1 MTDTATP
8 PPEAASAEA
17 TPPAGPASTG
27 GTVPVLA
34 VEHVSR
40 WYGNVVAVNDISFGL
55 GPGVTGLLGPNG
67 AGKTTLLH
75 LLAGLLQP
83 SAGTVTVGGEV
94 AWRNPPVYRKLGL
107 VPEREAVHPYLTGR
121 EFVQLNARLQ
131 DVANLDAA
139 VQRAIAT
146 VDLADAADRQIGT
159 YSKGMR
165 QRIKLAGALVHDPP
179 ILLLD
184 EPFNGMDPRQRL
196 HMIELL
202 RSMAAAGRTILF
214 SSHILEEVER
224 LADSVLVIYAGRL
237 AASGDFRSIRR
248 LMTDRPHTFTVRSS
262 NDRRLAAALL
272 ADPSVF
278 GAELYDGVL
287 SVRTSDFGTFTRSVP
302 RVARDEGISLFEL
315 LPSDDSLESVFSY
328 LVRR

>member
-1 MTDTATP
+1 VT
-8 PPEAASAEA
+8 E
-17 TPPAGPASTG
+17 PAPAPSTG
-27 GTVPVLA
+27 PVPALA
-34 VEHVSR
+34 VDHVSR
-40 WYGNVVAVNDISFGL
+40 WYGNVVAVNDITFGL

-83 SAGTVTVGGEV
+83 SAGKVMIAGEG
-94 AWRNPPVYRKLGL
+94 AWMNPGVYRKLGL
-107 VPEREAVHPYLTGR
+107 VPEREAVYPYLTGR
-121 EFVQLNARLQ
+121 EFVLLNARLQ
-131 DVANLDAA
+131 GVEDVDEAIA
-139 VQRAIAT
+139 RAITT
-146 VDLADAADRQIGT
+146 VDLVAAADRPIGT

-202 RSMAAAGRTILF
+202 RAMAAAGRTILF

-262 NDRRLAAALL
+262 NDRRLAAVLL
-272 ADPSVF
+272 GEPSVF

-287 SVRTSDFGTFTRSVP
+287 SIRTSDFGAFTRSVP
-302 RVARDEGISLFEL
+302 RVARDEGITLFEL
-315 LPSDDSLESVFSY
+315 RPTDDSLESVFSY

>member
-1 MTDTATP
+1 VTEPAPATP
-8 PPEAASAEA
+8 TGPV
-17 TPPAGPASTG
+17 PA
-27 GTVPVLA
+27 LA

-40 WYGNVVAVNDISFGL
+40 WYGNVVAVNDITFGL

-83 SAGTVTVGGEV
+83 SAGKVMIAGEG
-94 AWRNPPVYRKLGL
+94 AWRNPQVYRKLGL
-107 VPEREAVHPYLTGR
+107 VPEREAVYPYLTGR
-121 EFVQLNARLQ
+121 EFVLLNAKLQ
-131 DVANLDAA
+131 GIENVDEAIA
-139 VQRAIAT
+139 RAITT
-146 VDLADAADRQIGT
+146 VDLVEAADRPIGT

-202 RSMAAAGRTILF
+202 RAMAAAGRTILF

-262 NDRRLAAALL
+262 NDRRLAAVLL
-272 ADPSVF
+272 GEPSVF

-287 SVRTSDFGTFTRSVP
+287 SIRTSDFGAFTRSVP
-302 RVARDEGISLFEL
+302 RVARDEGITLFEL
-315 LPSDDSLESVFSY
+315 RPTDDSLESVFSY